1 MGKSNSNKL
10 GNLAIS
16 QDKIRRIIELEK
28 RMKDLETENAVLK
41 AQPIP
46 ALLPINPIVPKS
58 CFSEEL
64 PVTFQASYNQ
74 DPKKPCETVKERDQ
88 FRSRL
93 SKRLDKM
100 KINFVLLF
108 CVCIPSIFPV
118 FTGVAG
124 KEEFEFQHVQ

>member
-46 ALLPINPIVPKS
+46 ALLPINAIVPKS

-64 PVTFQASYNQ
+64 LVTFQATRSQ
-74 DPKKPCETVKERDQ
+74 ETVR
-88 FRSRL
+88 
-93 SKRLDKM
+93 
-100 KINFVLLF
+100 N
-108 CVCIPSIFPV
+108 C
-118 FTGVAG
+118 
-124 KEEFEFQHVQ
+124 